1 MKPEIFLQKYFLEK
15 MTKKQFNKIK
25 ELDLLSSGILDSLDI
40 VILSTKIK
48 KSFKINMKINSQKIL
63 DIFRSYKNLLNFIK
77 KNNRNE
83 K

>member
-48 KSFKINMKINSQKIL
+48 KTFKINMKINSQKIL
-63 DIFRSYKNLLNFIK
+63 DILRSYKNLLNFIK
-77 KNNRNE
+77 KNSRNE